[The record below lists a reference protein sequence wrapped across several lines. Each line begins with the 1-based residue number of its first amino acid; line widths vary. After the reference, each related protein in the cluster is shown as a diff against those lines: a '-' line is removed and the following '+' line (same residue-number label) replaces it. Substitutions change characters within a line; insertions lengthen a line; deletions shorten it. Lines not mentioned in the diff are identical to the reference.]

1 MLYPGIYTPAE
12 GAAITIQQTLNDVMN
27 DVGAVAKKER
37 NTHQN
42 FQFRGIDAVI
52 NAVSPAF
59 RHHGIVVVPRV
70 VSHDYRQVEI
80 GQKRTLSGHVTLVVE
95 YTFTNLDGD
104 SISATVAA
112 ESMDSG
118 EKATAKAMSVAYRTA
133 LLQVLC
139 LPTDEPDPD
148 SHTYERS
155 PRESAADLMA
165 LVESAT
171 TTDELRA
178 LWKRAGNHADV
189 QAAIMA
195 KHETVSD
202 E

>member
-1 MLYPGIYTPAE
+1 M
-12 GAAITIQQTLNDVMN
+12 TIQQTLNDVMN

-59 RHHGIVVVPRV
+59 REHGIVVVPRV

-80 GQKRTLSGHVTLVVE
+80 GQKRTPSGHVTLVVE
-95 YTFTNLDGD
+95 YVFTDRDGD

-118 EKATAKAMSVAYRTA
+118 DKATAKAMSVAYRTA

-148 SHTYERS
+148 SHTYERA

-165 LVESAT
+165 LVDAAT

-178 LWKRAGNHADV
+178 LWRRASGHDDV

-195 KHETVSD
+195 KHEAVGD

>member
-1 MLYPGIYTPAE
+1 M
-12 GAAITIQQTLNDVMN
+12 TIQQTLNDVMN

-52 NAVSPAF
+52 NAVSPAC
-59 RHHGIVVVPRV
+59 RHHGIVVLPRV
-70 VSHDYRQVEI
+70 ISHDYQQIEI
-80 GQKRTLSGHVTLVVE
+80 GQKRTPSGHVTLVVE
-95 YTFTNLDGD
+95 YTFTNRDGD
-104 SISATVAA
+104 SLTATVVA

-118 EKATAKAMSVAYRTA
+118 DKATAKAMSVAYRTA

-148 SHTYERS
+148 SHTYERA
-155 PRESAADLMA
+155 PRESAADLMG
-165 LVESAT
+165 LVAAAT
-171 TTDELRA
+171 TTEELRA
-178 LWKRAGNHADV
+178 LWQRASGHGDV
-189 QAAIMA
+189 QDAIVA

>member
-1 MLYPGIYTPAE
+1 M
-12 GAAITIQQTLNDVMN
+12 TIQQTLNDVMN

>member
-1 MLYPGIYTPAE
+1 M
-12 GAAITIQQTLNDVMN
+12 TIQQTLNDVMN

-118 EKATAKAMSVAYRTA
+118 DKATAKAMD
-133 LLQVLC
+133 LLCV
-139 LPTDEPDPD
+139 
-148 SHTYERS
+148 
-155 PRESAADLMA
+155 
-165 LVESAT
+165 
-171 TTDELRA
+171 
-178 LWKRAGNHADV
+178 GNHSE
-189 QAAIMA
+189 MPWLLGSP
-195 KHETVSD
+195 T
-202 E
+202 

>member
-1 MLYPGIYTPAE
+1 M
-12 GAAITIQQTLNDVMN
+12 TIQQTLNDVMN

-118 EKATAKAMSVAYRTA
+118 DKATAKAMSVAYRTA

-155 PRESAADLMA
+155 ARESAADLMA

-195 KHETVSD
+195 KHETVGD